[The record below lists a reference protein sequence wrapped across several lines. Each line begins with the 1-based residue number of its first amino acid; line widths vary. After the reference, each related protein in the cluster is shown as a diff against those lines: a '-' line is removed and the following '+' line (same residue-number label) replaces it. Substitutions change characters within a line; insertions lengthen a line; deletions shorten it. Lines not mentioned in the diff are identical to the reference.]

1 MAAAPA
7 HCLRGHGWVRTG
19 ERRRSQL
26 EEEEEEAAGAEEQ
39 QSRRS
44 MDICVLTD
52 QYRWSRDTQRTR
64 TRVCLFRKVSQELT
78 DTISIIAV
86 NQGLSSSWEPNS
98 SSPLACS
105 PPAAVVDPGSL
116 TYDPWHVHLDLHR
129 RSRPSCP
136 PVSRCSSLSS
146 ESRGRNLSESDS
158 ASSSVERWPCSSFS
172 STKEED
178 IPTGDEDPQA
188 PHRSRPEES
197 FTVDPLT
204 GSPQDPPDSSS
215 ESQEGPGGGSD
226 GSSTPV
232 ASTGGSTSDLH
243 QDVGNAAPPQGY
255 RKPPGLGFTRHL
267 SVGGVGYNQNQNHYP
282 FPSRRSPRISE
293 AARRL
298 GMYSS
303 F

>member
-1 MAAAPA
+1 M
-7 HCLRGHGWVRTG
+7 
-19 ERRRSQL
+19 E
-26 EEEEEEAAGAEEQ
+26 EEEEEEAGGEEEQ
-39 QSRRS
+39 NRRN
-44 MDICVLTD
+44 MDICVLRD
-52 QYRWSRDTQRTR
+52 QYRWTRDAQRTR
-64 TRVCLFRKVSQELT
+64 TQVCLFRKVSEELT
-78 DTISIIAV
+78 DAINIIPV

-105 PPAAVVDPGSL
+105 PPAVVVDPGSL

-158 ASSSVERWPCSSFS
+158 PNSSMERSPCTSFI
-172 STKEED
+172 STKEQ
-178 IPTGDEDPQA
+178 IPMEDEDPRA
-188 PHRSRPEES
+188 PDRSRPEES

-204 GSPQDPPDSSS
+204 GSPLDPPDSSS

-232 ASTGGSTSDLH
+232 VSTGGSTTDLH
-243 QDVGNAAPPQGY
+243 QDVGHTAPPQGH
-255 RKPPGLGFTRHL
+255 RKPPAPRFTRQL
-267 SVGGVGYNQNQNHYP
+267 SVGGVGYNQNQNQNHYP
-282 FPSRRSPRISE
+282 FPSRRTPRISE